1 MSSNAFD
8 KLAAFLRE
16 LELKGISYTLAHN
29 RDEAIMVLAP
39 LPGERWEIEF
49 LSDGSVEIERFI
61 SDGEISGEEVLGEL
75 MARFEEQ
82 NEDSAS
88 PEDIEA
94 VTAGSKQ

>member
-8 KLAAFLRE
+8 KLAAFLSE

-29 RDEAIMVLAP
+29 RDEAILVLAA

-61 SDGEISGEEVLGEL
+61 SDGEISGEEVLGGL
-75 MARFEEQ
+75 TARFEEQ
-82 NEDSAS
+82 SEAGAS
-88 PEDIEA
+88 PEDMEA
-94 VTAGSKQ
+94 VTAGSER